1 MPKVHQHSADVL
13 AERAIEPDESS
24 VARTSPPRGQLI
36 TEPEP
41 ARRMIYGGTMPP
53 PPPPNVEGG
62 LYTPPKNRKVAKR
75 PVPTSKIIAYLLV
88 SAVLIVLYIS
98 NIIAVN
104 QLVSDIHKE
113 EQALQK
119 ALNEQEMLRARINQL
134 SSLERIRKRAEEE
147 LGLRNAQDVPQWLT
161 VDAEKTRE
169 LEELTKR
176 K

>member
-1 MPKVHQHSADVL
+1 MPKVHQQSTDVL
-13 AERAIEPDESS
+13 AERAMQPDEPPPAQQSS
-24 VARTSPPRGQLI
+24 PRGQLI

-53 PPPPNVEGG
+53 PPPSASGGG

-75 PVPTSKIIAYLLV
+75 SFPTSKIIAYLLV

-113 EQALQK
+113 EHALQK
-119 ALNEQEMLRARINQL
+119 ALNEQEILRARINQL

-147 LGLRNAQDVPQWLT
+147 LGLRNAQDVPHWLN
-161 VDAEKTRE
+161 VDTEKIRE
-169 LEELTKR
+169 IEESLKR
-176 K
+176 R